1 MKLMYVYIMA
11 SLSRTIYVGVTNDL
25 GRRVTE
31 HRENNVG
38 FTARY
43 NVSRLVH
50 FEVFFTPMKAIGR
63 EKEIKGWR
71 RQKKILL
78 IEQHNPEW
86 DDLLWD
92 FLGQGDPSLRSG

>member
-1 MKLMYVYIMA
+1 MKLMYVYILA
-11 SLSRTIYVGVTNDL
+11 SLSRTIYVGVTNNL
-25 GRRVTE
+25 GRRVQE
-31 HRENNVG
+31 HREHKVG

-50 FEVFFTPMKAIGR
+50 FEVFFTPMEAIGR

-71 RQKKILL
+71 REKKIRL

-86 DDLLWD
+86 NDLSWD
-92 FLGQGDPSLRSG
+92 FLGVGDPSLRSG